1 MAGFMRNAFEYLVL
15 VFVGG
20 SLSVGCVLPSD
31 PPPAQTLGPVLEA
44 TGHIPVANLQDKPA
58 PKAEP
63 TEKEKEAAEEARIE
77 KRIRA
82 TAHYAAG
89 VAHRERGETEESLEE
104 FYQAAITDPSNEKVV
119 MEVIQ
124 MLLIAKQ
131 QHKVFKLLIKA
142 TEDKDAPANL
152 HALLAASYLE
162 RKNYR
167 LARVS
172 AENAI
177 RKGPQ
182 QIVGY
187 KSLIQVH
194 RAEIQDEKKRNQAI
208 RKVLNQALKQKD
220 VKTPFKIE
228 LAVTLQAFL
237 LLDASAGKEL
247 KPKISKLLD
256 DAWETKPENPLLL
269 EALSRGYQSSGS
281 HDKAAEVMD
290 LLLKKLPNNPLVLLQ
305 AARGHALAGKLDQAK
320 IHIDALL
327 KKFPRNWQGHQLRAA
342 IAMDQDEYPLATKH
356 YREAIRL
363 NPRVEQL
370 YYDLVSALLS
380 DDKPAE
386 AGRELQEAVDRFEP
400 NFLQSY
406 FGAMIHLQQDRYAEA
421 HTELLK
427 AEEVAKKEDPE
438 RLTHFFYFQLGS
450 TAEQAKNYKAAEKY
464 LRQSIKL
471 KEDYA
476 TALNYLGY
484 MWADRNENLDEA
496 KKFIARALK
505 EDPDNA
511 AYLDSMAWV
520 FFRKGDVKEALR
532 WQLKALKNSKEDD
545 PELLMHLGQ
554 MYEATGDKKKARE
567 YLTKASAIKDVRA
580 DIKAKIEAKLKALD
594 E

>member
-1 MAGFMRNAFEYLVL
+1 M
-15 VFVGG
+15 
-20 SLSVGCVLPSD
+20 
-31 PPPAQTLGPVLEA
+31 
-44 TGHIPVANLQDKPA
+44 
-58 PKAEP
+58 
-63 TEKEKEAAEEARIE
+63 
-77 KRIRA
+77 
-82 TAHYAAG
+82 
-89 VAHRERGETEESLEE
+89 AHRERGENEEALEE
-104 FYQAAITDPSNEKVV
+104 FFQAAITDPSNEKVV

-124 MLLIAKQ
+124 MLLVAKQ
-131 QHKVFKLLIKA
+131 QEKVFKLLIKA

-162 RKNYR
+162 RKKYQ
-167 LARVS
+167 LARVA

-177 RKGPQ
+177 RKGPK

-194 RAEIQDEKKRNQAI
+194 RAEIRDEKKRNQAI
-208 RKVLNQALKQKD
+208 RKVLNQALKQKE

-237 LLDASAGKEL
+237 LLEDRDSKKL
-247 KPKISKLLD
+247 KPEITRLLD
-256 DAWETKPENPLLL
+256 ESWETKPENPLLL
-269 EALSRGYQSSGS
+269 EALSRAYRSAGS
-281 HDKAAEVMD
+281 HDKATEVMD
-290 LLLKKLPNNPLVLLQ
+290 LLLQKLPNNPLVLLQ

-342 IAMDQDEYPLATKH
+342 IAMDQEEYPLAAKH
-356 YREAIRL
+356 YKEAIRI
-363 NPRVEQL
+363 NPRIEQL

-380 DDKPAE
+380 DDKPDE

-406 FGAMIHLQQDRYAEA
+406 FGAMIHLQKDRFAEA
-421 HTELLK
+421 HAELLK
-427 AEEVAKKEDPE
+427 AETVAKAEDPD

-450 TAEQAKNYKAAEKY
+450 TAEQSKDYKAAEKY
-464 LRQSIKL
+464 LRQSIKI

-496 KKFIARALK
+496 KAFIARALK

-532 WQLKALKNSKEDD
+532 WQLKALKNAKEDD
-545 PELLMHLGQ
+545 PELLMHLGE
-554 MYEATGDKKKARE
+554 MYAATGENKKARE
-567 YLTKASAIKDVRA
+567 YLEKAKAVKDTRD

-594 E
+594 ESP